1 MININYAFLPRIQ
14 LQSMEKKILIETAHT
29 EEDRKALMKF
39 LISNATGEAAAG
51 RVNLAEE
58 DKMEAQSVNATTI
71 ALRKQKFNE
80 LLSNEYAT
88 AKQKITE

>member
-14 LQSMEKKILIETAHT
+14 IQSMEEKILIETEHT
-29 EEDRKALMKF
+29 EEDRRALMKF
-39 LISNATGEAAAG
+39 LIGNATGEAATR
-51 RVNLAEE
+51 RVNLVE
-58 DKMEAQSVNATTI
+58 DKMEAQSVNAATI